1 MFEFQNVSKQFGT
14 TVALQST
21 TLQLQAEQSYV
32 LLGTSGCGKSTMLKL
47 MLGLLSPTTGTVL
60 FDGTPL
66 QPEKLDEVRRR
77 IGYVIQ
83 EGGLFPHLSAF
94 DNVALVSRYLK
105 WDEERIR
112 KRISELSHLVRL
124 PEDSLTRFPGQLSG
138 GQRQRVGLMRALMLD
153 PSVLLLDEPLGALDP
168 IIRFELQED
177 LRTIFRQ
184 LNKTVVMVTH
194 DLNEACYFADE
205 ILLLDAGHIVQR
217 GSIQQ
222 LVETPATDFVARF
235 IKAQRSELPGANA

>member
-21 TLQLQAEQSYV
+21 TLKLQAEHSYV

-47 MLGLLSPTTGTVL
+47 MLGLLSPSTGTVL
-60 FDGTPL
+60 FAGTPL
-66 QPEKLDEVRRR
+66 QPDKLEEVRRR

-105 WDEERIR
+105 WDDERIR
-112 KRISELSHLVRL
+112 NRISELSHLVRL

-153 PSVLLLDEPLGALDP
+153 PAVLLLDEPLGALDP

-217 GSIQQ
+217 GSIRQ
-222 LVETPATDFVARF
+222 LVETPANDFVARF

>member
-32 LLGTSGCGKSTMLKL
+32 LLGTSGCGKSTMRKL